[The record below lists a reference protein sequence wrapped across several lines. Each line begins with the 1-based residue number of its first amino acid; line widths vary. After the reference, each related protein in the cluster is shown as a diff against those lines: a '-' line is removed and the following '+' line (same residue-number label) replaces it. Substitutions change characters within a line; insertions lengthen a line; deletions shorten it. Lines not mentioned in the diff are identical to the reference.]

1 MIIRE
6 NDNETGGGSKRYGL
20 NGGGGA
26 KIKIFWELKSVE
38 TDKNELTFAVHLLSI
53 RVRAKRFRRVHQLVQ
68 LRLFLPQLS

>member
-1 MIIRE
+1 MM
-6 NDNETGGGSKRYGL
+6 NETGGGSKRYGL
-20 NGGGGA
+20 NGGGGRA